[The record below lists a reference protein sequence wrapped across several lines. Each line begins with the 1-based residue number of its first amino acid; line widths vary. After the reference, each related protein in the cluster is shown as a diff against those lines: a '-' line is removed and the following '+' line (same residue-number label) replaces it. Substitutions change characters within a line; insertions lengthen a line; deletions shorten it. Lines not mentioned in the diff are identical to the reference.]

1 MAANNNKEYDVED
14 VVVMS
19 FKTDK
24 GVLGT
29 ANFNSLA
36 LDKKDEMIIYGT
48 KGKIKFSMHGNDSIV
63 IVTDKEE
70 KKIYISNPKIIQEY
84 MIEDVVNSLITGK
97 HLNVCTAKEAL
108 ETYRIMDI
116 VLDEYYSGRDKDFW
130 NRIDDWNKN
139 TIKCNKL

>member
-36 LDKKDEMIIYGT
+36 LDKKDEMIIYG
-48 KGKIKFSMHGNDSIV
+48 KFINNRKTFKCLYCKRSV
-63 IVTDKEE
+63 
-70 KKIYISNPKIIQEY
+70 
-84 MIEDVVNSLITGK
+84 
-97 HLNVCTAKEAL
+97 
-108 ETYRIMDI
+108 RDI
-116 VLDEYYSGRDKDFW
+116 
-130 NRIDDWNKN
+130 
-139 TIKCNKL
+139 